1 MRLTDDASLA
11 ETSSSDPENMTV
23 KLCLALSACPLL
35 SMVIL
40 FRVYLIFLHVFRDL
54 RDHYFSESIP
64 TNPIFLSFFFFFF
77 FYLFIYCKHYYMYL
91 LSKYNVGL
99 KNNIYPNYMLMVI

>member
-1 MRLTDDASLA
+1 MRVTDDASLA

-77 FYLFIYCKHYYMYL
+77 FIYLFIVNTITCIYFL
-91 LSKYNVGL
+91 
-99 KNNIYPNYMLMVI
+99 NITLV